1 MSKIFKDHWEI
12 FGENIVQCVSVV
24 AKKKSSPLIGYTAQG
39 IGFRLSSHEKL
50 CAERMKLLIKQL
62 DDLNKKVSK
71 LAEEM
76 SQGKGA
82 VKVLMALGALV
93 VGILGYLNIK

>member
-1 MSKIFKDHWEI
+1 M
-12 FGENIVQCVSVV
+12 
-24 AKKKSSPLIGYTAQG
+24 AKKKIKPLVGITAHGIGY
-39 IGFRLSSHEKL
+39 RLSSHERL
-50 CAERMKLLIKQL
+50 CAERMKQLLSSINE
-62 DDLNKKVSK
+62 LNKKVSK